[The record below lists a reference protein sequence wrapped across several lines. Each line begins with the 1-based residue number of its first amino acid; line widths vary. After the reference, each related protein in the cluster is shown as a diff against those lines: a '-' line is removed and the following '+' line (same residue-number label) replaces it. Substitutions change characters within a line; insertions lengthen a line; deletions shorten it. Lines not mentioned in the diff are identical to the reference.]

1 MSISSNRVNGVIIK
15 VSGPAVIARS
25 MSGSKMYE
33 IVEVGVAGLMGEIIR
48 LDGDTAFIQTYEDT
62 SGISVGEPVVGTGH
76 PLLVTLGPGLLGNVF
91 DGIQRPLEILR
102 KSGGDFISRG
112 LAVDP
117 LDTERRWL
125 FEPDVKVGQKIEP
138 GDSIGQVAETSTFT
152 HTIMVPPSIKGTIAE
167 IKKGEFTVLDTVCKL
182 DSGQSLRLT
191 QQWPAKI
198 PRPTKDK
205 LDCTEPFITGQRVLD
220 CLFPI
225 ALGGTA
231 CLPGGF
237 GTGKTVLEQSLAKFS
252 SAEIIIY
259 VGCGERGNEMADVL
273 SEFPSL
279 SDPQTG
285 GKLMDRTVL
294 IVNTSNMPVAAREAS
309 SYVGVTIAEY
319 FRDMGCSVA
328 VMVDS
333 TSRWAEALRE
343 ISSRLEEMPGEEGYP
358 TYLASRLASFYER
371 AGRIECLGQNNRTG
385 SLTIVGA
392 VSPPGGDFSE
402 PVTQS
407 TIRVTGS
414 LWALDATLARRRHYP
429 AINWHRSYSLYVE
442 TLRTWFS
449 NNIDQAWSGLRE
461 KLLEILQKDAEL
473 QEMVQLVGPDALPPQ
488 DRLVLETSR
497 MLRDCFLQQNAM
509 SENDASCSV
518 HKQYKMLE
526 MLLAFHSK
534 CTDALSKGCDLEE
547 MLALPVREE
556 VSRLREVVEDSCN
569 ERCEV
574 LKEELAASFE
584 SLPLSEKKS

>member
-1 MSISSNRVNGVIIK
+1 MTASKKTVSGVITK
-15 VSGPAVIARS
+15 VSGPAVVARS
-25 MSGSKMYE
+25 MSGSRMYE
-33 IVEVGVAGLMGEIIR
+33 IVEVGLARLMGEIIR

-62 SGISVGEPVVGTGH
+62 SGISVGEPVAGTGH

-91 DGIQRPLEILR
+91 DGIQRPLEMLR
-102 KSGGDFISRG
+102 QSGGDFIPRG
-112 LAVDP
+112 LAAAP
-117 LDTERRWL
+117 LETEKHWL
-125 FEPDVKVGQKIEP
+125 FKPDVAVGQKVEP
-138 GDSIGQVAETSTFT
+138 GDCIGRVAETGAFT
-152 HTIMVPPSIKGTIAE
+152 HRIMVPPGTEGTVSE
-167 IKKGEFTVLDTVCKL
+167 IHEGQFTILDAVGKL
-182 DSGQSLRLT
+182 GNGQPLHMV
-191 QQWPAKI
+191 QQWPAKL
-198 PRPTKDK
+198 PRPTKNK
-205 LDCTEPFITGQRVLD
+205 LGCTEPFITGQRVLD

-252 SAEIIIY
+252 SADIIIY

-279 SDPQTG
+279 NDPRTG

-309 SYVGVTIAEY
+309 SYVGVTMAEY
-319 FRDMGCSVA
+319 FRDMGHSVA

-371 AGRIECLGQNNRTG
+371 SGRVECLGTQERTG

-407 TIRVTGS
+407 TIRVTGA
-414 LWALDATLARRRHYP
+414 LWALDASLARRRHYP
-429 AINWHRSYSLYVE
+429 AVNWHRSYTLYVE
-442 TLRTWFS
+442 TLRSWFS
-449 NNIDQAWSGLRE
+449 KNVNQAWSGLRE
-461 KLLEILQKDAEL
+461 TLLEILQKDAEL

-488 DRLVLETSR
+488 DRLVLESSR

-509 SENDASCSV
+509 SEYDASCSV
-518 HKQYKMLE
+518 AKQYRMLE
-526 MLLAFHSK
+526 MLLSFHSS
-534 CTDALSKGCDLEE
+534 CVDALSKGCELDA
-547 MLALPVREE
+547 MLALPVRED
-556 VSRLREVVEDSCN
+556 VSRLREVSEDECD
-569 ERCEV
+569 RQCAA
-574 LKEELAASFE
+574 LKEKLTTSFE
-584 SLPLSEKKS
+584 GLSVSENVS

>member
-1 MSISSNRVNGVIIK
+1 MSVSRKGVSGDIIK

-25 MSGSKMYE
+25 MSGSRMYE
-33 IVEVGVAGLMGEIIR
+33 IVKVGAAGLMGEIIR

-62 SGISVGEPVVGTGH
+62 SGISIGEPVEGTGQ
-76 PLLVTLGPGLLGNVF
+76 PLLVNLGPGLLGNVF
-91 DGIQRPLEILR
+91 DGVQRPLEMLR
-102 KSGGDFISRG
+102 KSGGDFITRG
-112 LAVDP
+112 LAAAP
-117 LDTERRWL
+117 LDTERRWF
-125 FEPDVKVGQKIEP
+125 FEPDVEVGQKVGP
-138 GDSIGQVAETSTFT
+138 GDSIGRVAETSAFT
-152 HTIMVPPSIKGTIAE
+152 HTIMVPPAVEGTIAK
-167 IKKGEFTVLDTVCKL
+167 ISKGQFTVLDEVCTL
-182 DSGQSLRLT
+182 DDGRPLRLT
-191 QQWPAKI
+191 QAWPAKI
-198 PRPTKDK
+198 PRPLKDK

-252 SAEIIIY
+252 SAEIIVY

-279 SDPQTG
+279 SDPRTG

-309 SYVGVTIAEY
+309 SYIGVTVAEY
-319 FRDMGCSVA
+319 FRDMGHSVA

-371 AGRIECLGQNNRTG
+371 AGRVECLGKNERTG

-407 TIRVTGS
+407 TIRVTGA
-414 LWALDATLARRRHYP
+414 LWALEASLARRRHYP
-429 AINWHRSYSLYVE
+429 AVNWHRSYTLYIE
-442 TLRTWFS
+442 TLRDWFS
-449 NNIDQAWSGLRE
+449 KNVNQTWSRLRE
-461 KLLEILQKDAEL
+461 TLLEVLQKDAEL

-497 MLRDCFLQQNAM
+497 MIRDCFLQQNAM
-509 SENDASCSV
+509 SEYDASCSV
-518 HKQYKMLE
+518 HKQHKMLE
-526 MLLAFHSK
+526 MLLAFYSK
-534 CTDALSKGCDLEE
+534 CIEALSKGCNLDEI
-547 MLALPVREE
+547 LALPIRED
-556 VSRLREVVEDSCN
+556 VSHLREVGEGQCDQQCAA
-569 ERCEV
+569 
-574 LKEELAASFE
+574 LKERLNASFGSLSMSE
-584 SLPLSEKKS
+584 SKS

>member
-1 MSISSNRVNGVIIK
+1 MTVSQNSIKGVITK
-15 VSGPAVIARS
+15 VSGPTVIARS
-25 MSGSKMYE
+25 MSGSRMYE
-33 IVEVGVAGLMGEIIR
+33 IVEVGRAGLMGEIIR
-48 LDGDTAFIQTYEDT
+48 LAGDTAFIQTYEDT
-62 SGISVGEPVVGTGH
+62 SGISVGEPVAATGH

-91 DGIQRPLEILR
+91 DGIQRPLEMLR
-102 KSGGDFISRG
+102 QSGGHFIGRG
-112 LAVDP
+112 LAADP
-117 LDTERRWL
+117 LETERRWL
-125 FEPDVKVGQKIEP
+125 FKPDVKVGQKVKA
-138 GDSIGQVAETSTFT
+138 GDIIGRVAELDRFS
-152 HTIMVPPSIKGTIAE
+152 HIIMVPPGTEGTVAE
-167 IKKGEFTVLDTVCKL
+167 ISEGEFTVLDAVGRL
-182 DSGQSLRLT
+182 DTGVPLRLA

-198 PRPTKDK
+198 PRPVKNK
-205 LDCTEPFITGQRVLD
+205 LGCMEPFITGQRILD

-252 SAEIIIY
+252 SADVIVY

-273 SEFPSL
+273 SEFPEL
-279 SDPQTG
+279 GDPRTG
-285 GKLMDRTVL
+285 GRLMDRTVL

-319 FRDMGCSVA
+319 FRDMGHSVA

-371 AGRIECLGQNNRTG
+371 AGRVECLGQDDRNG
-385 SLTIVGA
+385 SVTVVGA

-407 TIRVTGS
+407 TMRVTGA
-414 LWALDATLARRRHYP
+414 LWALDASLARKRHYP
-429 AINWHRSYSLYVE
+429 ALNWHRSYTLYAE
-442 TLRTWFS
+442 TLRGWFAE
-449 NNIDQAWSGLRE
+449 NVGQAWAGLRE
-461 KLLEILQKDAEL
+461 TLLEILQKDAEL

-509 SENDASCSV
+509 AEYDASCSV
-518 HKQYKMLE
+518 QKQYRMLD
-526 MLLAFHSK
+526 MLLAFHSQ
-534 CTDALSKGCDLEE
+534 CIDALSKGGELDEI
-547 MLALPVREE
+547 LALPVRED
-556 VSRLREVVEDSCN
+556 VSRLREVPEDQCQKH
-569 ERCEV
+569 CEM
-574 LKEELAASFE
+574 LKEKLAVSFRG
-584 SLPLSEKKS
+584 LTLSENVP

>member
-1 MSISSNRVNGVIIK
+1 MTASKNNVNGVIIK

-25 MSGSKMYE
+25 MSGARMYE
-33 IVEVGVAGLMGEIIR
+33 IVEVGLAGLMGEIIR

-62 SGISVGEPVVGTGH
+62 SGISVGEPVAGTGR

-91 DGIQRPLEILR
+91 DGIQRPLETLR
-102 KSGGDFISRG
+102 QSGGDFIARG
-112 LAVDP
+112 LTAAP
-117 LDTERRWL
+117 LETQRRWL
-125 FEPDVKVGQKIEP
+125 FKPEVKAGQKVEA
-138 GDSIGQVAETSTFT
+138 GDCIGRVAESGAFS
-152 HTIMVPPSIKGTIAE
+152 HIIMVPPAVDGTIAE
-167 IKKGEFTVLDTVCKL
+167 INEGEFTVLDAVGRL
-182 DSGQSLRLT
+182 DDGRPLRLA

-198 PRPTKDK
+198 PRPAKNK
-205 LDCTEPFITGQRVLD
+205 LDCMEPFITGQRVLD

-252 SAEIIIY
+252 SAEIIVY

-279 SDPQTG
+279 DDPRTG

-309 SYVGVTIAEY
+309 SYVGVTVAEY
-319 FRDMGCSVA
+319 FRDMGHSVA
-328 VMVDS
+328 IMVDS

-371 AGRIECLGQNNRTG
+371 AGNVECLGSDDRTG

-407 TIRVTGS
+407 TIRVTGA
-414 LWALDATLARRRHYP
+414 LWALDASLARRRHYP
-429 AINWHRSYSLYVE
+429 AINWHRSYTLYVE
-442 TLRTWFS
+442 TLRGWFS
-449 NNIDQAWSGLRE
+449 KNVNQAWSGLRDT
-461 KLLEILQKDAEL
+461 LLEILQKDAEL

-509 SENDASCSV
+509 SDYDASCSV
-518 HKQYKMLE
+518 HKQYRMLD
-526 MLLAFHSK
+526 MLLAFYAK
-534 CTDALSKGCDLEE
+534 CVDALSKGCDLDEI
-547 MLALPVREE
+547 LALPVREE
-556 VSRLREVVEDSCN
+556 VSRLREVPEDRY
-569 ERCEV
+569 EEQCEA
-574 LKEELAASFE
+574 LNEELAASFE
-584 SLPLSEKKS
+584 GLSLSETIS

>member
-1 MSISSNRVNGVIIK
+1 MSISRNSVNGVIIK
-15 VSGPAVIARS
+15 ISGPAVIARS
-25 MSGSKMYE
+25 MSGSQMYE

-62 SGISVGEPVVGTGH
+62 SGISVGEPVVGKGH

-112 LAVDP
+112 LTADP
-117 LDTERRWL
+117 LDTEKRWL

-138 GDSIGQVAETSTFT
+138 GDSIGRVAETSTFT
-152 HTIMVPPSIKGTIAE
+152 HTIMVPPAIKGTVAE

-182 DSGQSLRLT
+182 DDGQSLRLT
-191 QQWPAKI
+191 QQWPVKI

-252 SAEIIIY
+252 SAEIIVY

-273 SEFPSL
+273 SEFPLL
-279 SDPQTG
+279 SDPRTG

-309 SYVGVTIAEY
+309 SYVGVTMAEY
-319 FRDMGCSVA
+319 FRDMGHSVA

-371 AGRIECLGQNNRTG
+371 AGRIECLGQNDRTG

-407 TIRVTGS
+407 TIRVTGT

-429 AINWHRSYSLYVE
+429 AINWHRSYTLYVE
-442 TLRTWFS
+442 TLRTWFLK
-449 NNIDQAWSGLRE
+449 NVDKAWSGLRE

-473 QEMVQLVGPDALPPQ
+473 QEIVQLVGPDALPPQ
-488 DRLVLETSR
+488 DRLILETSR

-509 SENDASCSV
+509 SEYDASCSV
-518 HKQYKMLE
+518 HKQHKMLE
-526 MLLAFHSK
+526 MLLAFYSK
-534 CTDALSKGCDLEE
+534 CADALSKGCELED
-547 MLALPVREE
+547 MLALPVREDI
-556 VSRLREVVEDSCN
+556 SRLREVSEDRFN
-569 ERCEV
+569 EHCES
-574 LKEELAASFE
+574 LEEVLAASFE
-584 SLPLSEKKS
+584 SLSLSENKS

>member
-1 MSISSNRVNGVIIK
+1 MSKNSVNGVIIK
-15 VSGPAVIARS
+15 ISGPAVIARS
-25 MSGSKMYE
+25 MSGSQMYE

-62 SGISVGEPVVGTGH
+62 SGISVGEPVVGKGH

-112 LAVDP
+112 LTADP

-138 GDSIGQVAETSTFT
+138 GDSIGRVAETSTFT
-152 HTIMVPPSIKGTIAE
+152 HTIMVPPAIKGTVAE

-182 DSGQSLRLT
+182 DDGQSLRLT
-191 QQWPAKI
+191 QQWPVKI

-252 SAEIIIY
+252 SAEIIVY

-279 SDPQTG
+279 SDPRTG

-309 SYVGVTIAEY
+309 SYVGVTMAEY
-319 FRDMGCSVA
+319 FRDMGHSVA

-371 AGRIECLGQNNRTG
+371 AGRIECLGQNDRTG

-407 TIRVTGS
+407 TIRVTGT

-429 AINWHRSYSLYVE
+429 AINWHRSYTLYVE
-442 TLRTWFS
+442 TLRTWFLK
-449 NNIDQAWSGLRE
+449 NVDKAWSGLRE

-473 QEMVQLVGPDALPPQ
+473 QEIVQLVGPDALPPQ
-488 DRLVLETSR
+488 DRLILETSR

-509 SENDASCSV
+509 SEYDASCSV
-518 HKQYKMLE
+518 HKQHKMLE
-526 MLLAFHSK
+526 MLLAFYSK
-534 CTDALSKGCDLEE
+534 CADALSKGCELED
-547 MLALPVREE
+547 MLALPVREDI
-556 VSRLREVVEDSCN
+556 SRLREVSEDRFN
-569 ERCEV
+569 EHCES
-574 LKEELAASFE
+574 LEEVLAASFE
-584 SLPLSEKKS
+584 SLSLSENKS

>member
-1 MSISSNRVNGVIIK
+1 MEVSRNSVNGVIVK

-25 MSGSKMYE
+25 MSGSRMYE
-33 IVEVGVAGLMGEIIR
+33 IVEVGKAGLMGEIIR

-62 SGISVGEPVVGTGH
+62 SGISIGEPVAGTGH

-91 DGIQRPLEILR
+91 DGVQRPLRALCE
-102 KSGGDFISRG
+102 SGGDFIARG
-112 LAVDP
+112 LAADP
-117 LDTERRWL
+117 VDTERVWP
-125 FEPDVKVGQKIEP
+125 FEPEVEVGQKVEP
-138 GDSIGQVAETSTFT
+138 GDAIGRVAETSAFT
-152 HTIMVPPSIKGTIAE
+152 HRIMVPPGVEGTVAD

-182 DSGQSLRLT
+182 DDGRPLRLA

-198 PRPTKDK
+198 PRPSKKK

-231 CLPGGF
+231 SLPGGF

-279 SDPQTG
+279 DDPRTG

-309 SYVGVTIAEY
+309 SYVGVTMAEY
-319 FRDMGCSVA
+319 FRDMGHSVA

-371 AGRIECLGQNNRTG
+371 AGRVECLGAEDRTG

-407 TIRVTGS
+407 TIRVTGA
-414 LWALDATLARRRHYP
+414 LWALDASLARRRHYP
-429 AINWHRSYSLYVE
+429 AINWHRSYTLYFE
-442 TLRTWFS
+442 TLRSWFS
-449 NNIDQAWSGLRE
+449 RNVDQAWTELRE
-461 KLLEILQKDAEL
+461 TLLEILQKDAEL
-473 QEMVQLVGPDALPPQ
+473 QEMVQLVGPDALPPR

-509 SENDASCSV
+509 SEHDASCTV
-518 HKQYKMLE
+518 QKQYRILE
-526 MLLAFHSK
+526 MLLSFHSR
-534 CTDALSKGCDLEE
+534 CVDALSSGCELDQ
-547 MLALPVREE
+547 MLALPVRED
-556 VSRLREVVEDSCN
+556 VSRLREVPEVQCDEQCRMLRKKLDDS
-569 ERCEV
+569 
-574 LKEELAASFE
+574 FG
-584 SLPLSEKKS
+584 SLSLSETTS

>member
-1 MSISSNRVNGVIIK
+1 MTVSGDRIKGIITK
-15 VSGPAVIARS
+15 ISGPAVIAHS
-25 MSGSKMYE
+25 MSGSRMYE
-33 IVEVGVAGLMGEIIR
+33 IVEVGRAGLMGEIIR

-62 SGISVGEPVVGTGH
+62 SGISVGEPVAGTGH

-91 DGIQRPLEILR
+91 DGIQRPLEKLR
-102 KSGGDFISRG
+102 QSGGNFIARG
-112 LAVDP
+112 LSAAA
-117 LDTERRWL
+117 LDAERRWL
-125 FEPDVKVGQKIEP
+125 FKPDVKVGQKVGP
-138 GDSIGQVAETSTFT
+138 GDPIGQAAELDTFS
-152 HTIMVPPSIKGTIAE
+152 HTIMVPPATEGTIAE
-167 IKKGEFTVLDTVCKL
+167 INEGEFTVLEAVGKL
-182 DSGQSLRLT
+182 DNGLPLRLA

-198 PRPTKDK
+198 PRPVKNK
-205 LDCTEPFITGQRVLD
+205 LDCTEPFISGQRVLD

-252 SAEIIIY
+252 AADIVVY

-273 SEFPSL
+273 SEFPEL
-279 SDPQTG
+279 NDPRTG
-285 GKLMDRTVL
+285 GRLMDRTVL

-319 FRDMGCSVA
+319 FRDMGHSVA
-328 VMVDS
+328 VMLDS

-371 AGRIECLGQNNRTG
+371 AGRIECLGQGDRTG

-407 TIRVTGS
+407 TIRVTGA
-414 LWALDATLARRRHYP
+414 LWALDASLAHKRHYP
-429 AINWHRSYSLYVE
+429 AINWHRSFSLYAE
-442 TLRTWFS
+442 TLKSWFAK
-449 NNIDQAWSGLRE
+449 NVNQVWAGLRE
-461 KLLEILQKDAEL
+461 TLLGILQKDAEL
-473 QEMVQLVGPDALPPQ
+473 QEIVQLVGPDALPPQ

-509 SENDASCSV
+509 SEYDASCSV
-518 HKQYKMLE
+518 QKQHKMLD
-526 MLLAFHSK
+526 MLLAFHSR
-534 CTDALSKGCDLEE
+534 CVDALSKGRELDEI
-547 MLALPVREE
+547 LAMPVREE
-556 VSRLREVVEDSCN
+556 VSRLREVPEDQ
-569 ERCEV
+569 CEEQCKA
-574 LKEELAASFE
+574 LKEKLTASFE
-584 SLPLSEKKS
+584 GLALSENVS